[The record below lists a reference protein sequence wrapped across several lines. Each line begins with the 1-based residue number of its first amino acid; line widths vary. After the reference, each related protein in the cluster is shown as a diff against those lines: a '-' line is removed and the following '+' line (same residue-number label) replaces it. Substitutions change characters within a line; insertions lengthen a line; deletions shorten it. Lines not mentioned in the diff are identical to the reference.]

1 MSTKSLAALAIA
13 IRFDGDGSPHL
24 SVPLW
29 EKGTVVGSTT
39 PRSTA
44 IADSSTNQI
53 EKRKTA
59 LRVGI

>member
-39 PRSTA
+39 L
-44 IADSSTNQI
+44 
-53 EKRKTA
+53 EA
-59 LRVGI
+59 LRLRIVPQIKLRGEKPF